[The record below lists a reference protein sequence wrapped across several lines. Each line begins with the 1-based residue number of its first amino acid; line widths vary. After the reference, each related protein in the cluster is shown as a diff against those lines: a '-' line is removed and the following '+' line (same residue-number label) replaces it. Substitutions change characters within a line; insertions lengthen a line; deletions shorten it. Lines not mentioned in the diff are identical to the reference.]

1 VYFRSEGGYSA
12 PTLQWLKR
20 FLQRQLETRIG
31 RALVADSI
39 PAGSRLSTVIEKGAL
54 AIWDDQSRPSMHRW
68 WRWH

>member
-39 PAGSRLSTVIEKGAL
+39 PAGSTLTIALEKGVLMVKHENAV
-54 AIWDDQSRPSMHRW
+54 QR
-68 WRWH
+68 